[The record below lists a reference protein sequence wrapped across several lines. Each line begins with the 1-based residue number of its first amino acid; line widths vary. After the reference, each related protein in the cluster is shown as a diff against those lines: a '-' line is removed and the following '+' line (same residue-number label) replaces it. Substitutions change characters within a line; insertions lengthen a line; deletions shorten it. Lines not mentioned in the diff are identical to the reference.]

1 MASSNFATSWTPILL
16 EAAEKVRTCVRR
28 ALLKRPTLSVSDLKS
43 LLDSEAQAAIEG
55 ALLNLGASAKLIS
68 EEGDST
74 IRDGEMYV
82 VVDPVDGTTNL
93 AKGIPLAVTSL
104 AVSDTPSLS
113 GAFSGLVMNLYSGE
127 IYRAERNHGAWRA
140 GMPILCS
147 GPKPIEN
154 ALISIDI
161 SKGAL
166 LEPVQ
171 KILARAGHLR
181 QLGCSA
187 ISLCLLASGVLD
199 AHIDLRGLLR
209 ATDVAAGL
217 LILKEAGGAY
227 CINGVIDGDLKL
239 SRQSKLDLVAAS
251 NHEMLDKVLSL
262 VKT

>member
-1 MASSNFATSWTPILL
+1 MASSNLGSAWTPILL
-16 EAAEKVRTCVRR
+16 EAAEKVRACVRR
-28 ALLKRPTLSVSDLKS
+28 SLLRRPTLSVYDLKS
-43 LLDSEAQAAIEG
+43 LLDSEAQSAIEET
-55 ALLNLGASAKLIS
+55 LLNLGASAKLIS

-74 IRDGEMYV
+74 INDGDMYV

-93 AKGIPLAVTSL
+93 ARGIPLAVTSL
-104 AVSDTPSLS
+104 AVSYTSCMS
-113 GAFSGLVMNLYSGE
+113 GTFSGLVMNLYTGE
-127 IYRAERNHGAWRA
+127 VYKAERNHGARRA
-140 GMPILCS
+140 GMPILS
-147 GPKPIEN
+147 AEPKLIED
-154 ALISIDI
+154 ALISIDMVHW
-161 SKGAL
+161 
-166 LEPVQ
+166 EPVE

-217 LILKEAGGAY
+217 LILKEAGGVY

-251 NHEMLDKVLSL
+251 NQEMLENVLGL
-262 VKT
+262 VKS